1 MPLIRIS
8 LRAGTAPA
16 VRVALVDGI
25 YAALRETFA
34 VPDGDLF
41 ALVHEHEAANFRFG
55 PDYLDIH
62 RGDGLV
68 IIQITA
74 NATRTVEQKRALY
87 TAIVRN
93 LGLDPGVNSSDVFV
107 NLVEVA
113 PENWSFGDG
122 LMQYGPPGPCR
133 AGRWRQSRA

>member
-8 LRAGTAPA
+8 LRAGTTPA
-16 VRVALVDGI
+16 HRNALVAGVH
-25 YAALRETFA
+25 AALRETFA
-34 VPDGDLF
+34 VPEGDLF
-41 ALVHEHEAANFRFG
+41 ALVHEHEAENFRYG
-55 PDYLDIH
+55 PDYLGIH

-74 NATRTVEQKRALY
+74 NAGRTTAQKRAFY
-87 TAIVRN
+87 AAIVRN
-93 LGLDPGVNSSDVFV
+93 LEQEPGVKPADVLV

-122 LMQYGPPGPCR
+122 LMQYGPPGP
-133 AGRWRQSRA
+133 

>member
-16 VRVALVDGI
+16 DRVALVDGV
-25 YAALRETFA
+25 YGALREAFA
-34 VPDGDLF
+34 VPDGDLL
-41 ALVHEHEAANFRFG
+41 ALVHEHEAVNFRFG

-74 NATRTVEQKRALY
+74 NATRTVAQKRALY
-87 TAIVRN
+87 AAIVRN
-93 LGLDPGVNSSDVFV
+93 LGREPGVKSADIFV

-122 LMQYGPPGPCR
+122 LMKYGPPGP
-133 AGRWRQSRA
+133 

>member
-8 LRAGTAPA
+8 LRTGTAPA
-16 VRVALVDGI
+16 FRTALVEGI
-25 YAALRETFA
+25 YAALRETFT
-34 VPDGDLF
+34 VPEGDLF
-41 ALVHEHEAANFRFG
+41 AVVHEHEAANFHYG

-68 IIQITA
+68 IIQITC
-74 NATRTVEQKRALY
+74 NATRTTAQKRSLY
-87 TAIVRN
+87 TAVARN
-93 LGLDPGVNSSDVFV
+93 LGREPGVKPADVFV

-122 LMQYGPPGPCR
+122 QMQYGPPGP
-133 AGRWRQSRA
+133 

>member
-8 LRAGTAPA
+8 LRAGTPP
-16 VRVALVDGI
+16 VYRTALVEGV

-34 VPDGDLF
+34 VPEGDLF
-41 ALVHEHEAANFRFG
+41 ALVHEHETANFHYG
-55 PDYLDIH
+55 PDYLGIR
-62 RGDGLV
+62 RGDELV

-74 NATRTVEQKRALY
+74 NATRTTAQKRTLY
-87 TAIVRN
+87 AAITRN
-93 LGLDPGVNSSDVFV
+93 LGREPGVKPADVLV

-122 LMQYGPPGPCR
+122 LMQYGPLDP
-133 AGRWRQSRA
+133 